1 MSGTLDAVPRKLH
14 GHPDSFLSGLAY
26 PDLVRVAEAMAA
38 EDPRIIFDS
47 LRPMGD
53 EFWNLI
59 DRRRTV
65 REIAELLCLQFGFE
79 LSPNH
84 FVPLADGMAEKGLL
98 ALDEP

>member
-1 MSGTLDAVPRKLH
+1 MSATLDGVPRKLH

-26 PDLVRVAEAMAA
+26 PELVEVAAAMAA

-53 EFWNLI
+53 EFWNFI
-59 DRRRTV
+59 DGQRTV
-65 REIAELLCLQFGFE
+65 REIAELLCLQFGFD
-79 LSPNH
+79 LSPDR
-84 FVPLADGMAEKGLL
+84 FVPLAEGMAEKGLI